1 MSDANDILF
10 GNAAPAVSFSV
21 GTTVRGRLT
30 GQTAIQR
37 REVKYNKAQK
47 AHEQGK
53 PLYWENGRP
62 STVPTDRPI
71 MDAVVTLQTD
81 FTKWEA
87 VSAQTAKI
95 GKDDGLRRVFLKGRS
110 KANPGS
116 LMDAA
121 VSAAKEA
128 GVRKVEIGDFMEITC
143 TGEGEKIGSVNPPK
157 IYEAKYW
164 TADNAPDWASALP
177 GAAMSGDTDE
187 DPDDNPFA

>member
-1 MSDANDILF
+1 MSDANDVLF
-10 GNAAPAVSFSV
+10 GNSAPAVSFSV

-37 REVKYNKAQK
+37 REVKWNAAAKV
-47 AHEQGK
+47 HEQGK
-53 PLYWENGRP
+53 PQYWDNGRP
-62 STVPTDRPI
+62 TTKVTDRPI

-81 FTKWEA
+81 FAEWEA
-87 VSAQTAKI
+87 VSAQTARI

-121 VSAAKEA
+121 VAAAKEA

-143 TGEGEKIGSVNPPK
+143 TGEGQKQGSVNPPK

-164 TADNAPDWASALP
+164 TADNAPDWAASLP
-177 GAAMSGDTDE
+177 GVLSGDSDE
-187 DPDDNPFA
+187 SDKDNPFA